1 MINKLLNILILFFI
15 NNLCFAQYQNHSGLK
30 NKRLRI
36 VNIDNRQT
44 FEAVQGGLPSDESL
58 PTWTPRSVQK
68 TNLGATV
75 DSVIVLDDAPQH
87 LTVLVYFSGINKS
100 SIQAIATSDKSKIV
114 PSFNSGAISVTNEQ
128 SPIEITLKAKMPE
141 NMEILSKQLSIEI
154 VEGVRAAPN
163 KSYTFGLNK
172 KWTTQI
178 KAENLNQL
186 IALEPV
192 GKAANLWQLS
202 KNEPLPETDFKANTN
217 FQESLSKMGGN
228 LKAND
233 KNPKGPS
240 KFAFSLWDN
249 IQTDVDF
256 ELSDISNI
264 KTEIHPDVNPA
275 SEVFYILPV
284 SYNLKWTEGEGY
296 KNFKIIYGVN
306 NEVQFHIGLTAG
318 ITTKQIETI
327 RYLIKRL
334 YKSQNI
340 EIQNL
345 KIQLLGANS
354 VPSVSLRGDFEGA
367 FQIDPSKITISPISD
382 FTSPLSISFSTD
394 NKTKDMIVVAL
405 QNGIGLN
412 GSMTIGSDSIQSQI
426 PLLIAFNDKRNYG
439 KLILTKE
446 NWRNNEWQNKF
457 PYPIKIRYLHALMEN
472 TNSQNSTSNHIYSWS
487 CHNTLAPPG
496 SRVGFNSTKI
506 PSWFDTSER
515 VVQLWLEY
523 DVEVCPTCTHGI
535 FNGLTKGLSGNSET
549 NLTFQS
555 MDLLST
561 YGATLIQIRV
571 KSLQG
576 DPSRNK
582 EVEYSKNIVKDGE
595 EISIGPFYAGND
607 KQISYQYKVMVVNNQ
622 APIETNWITDT
633 NPQQY
638 LNKAGLEKLMGK
650 TSKY

>member
-1 MINKLLNILILFFI
+1 MIKVFLNILILLFL
-15 NNLCFAQYQNHSGLK
+15 NSLGFAQYQNHSGLK
-30 NKRLRI
+30 NKRLRL

-44 FEAVQGGLPSDESL
+44 FDAVQGGLPSDESL
-58 PTWTPRSVQK
+58 PTWPPRSVQK
-68 TNLGATV
+68 ANTGASV
-75 DSVIVLDDAPQH
+75 DSVVVLDDAPQH
-87 LTVLVYFSGINKS
+87 LILLVYFSGINKA
-100 SIQAIATSDKSKIV
+100 SIQAVATSDKSKIV
-114 PSFNSGAISVTNEQ
+114 PSFNAGAIPITDGQ
-128 SPIEITLKAKMPE
+128 SPVEITLKAKLPE
-141 NMEILSKQLSIEI
+141 NVEILSKQLSLEI
-154 VEGVRAAPN
+154 VESVRAAPN
-163 KSYTFGLNK
+163 KNYTFGLNK

-186 IALEPV
+186 VALEPV
-192 GKAANLWQLS
+192 GKAASLWQMS
-202 KNEPLPETDFKANTN
+202 KNDPLPETDFKASPNS
-217 FQESLSKMGGN
+217 QENLAKLSGTPKI
-228 LKAND
+228 ND

-240 KFAFSLWDN
+240 KLAFSLWDN
-249 IQTDVDF
+249 IRTDVDF

-264 KTEIHPDVNPA
+264 KTEIHPDINPA
-275 SEVFYILPV
+275 SETFYILPV
-284 SYNLKWTEGEGY
+284 SYNLKWTEEEGY

-306 NEVQFHIGLTAG
+306 NEVQFHVGLSSG

-334 YKSQNI
+334 YKSQNL
-340 EIQNL
+340 EIQNP

-354 VPSVSLRGDFEGA
+354 TPTISLRGDFQGA
-367 FQIDPSKITISPISD
+367 FQIDPNKVTISPVTD

-412 GSMTIGSDSIQSQI
+412 GSMTIGADSIQSQI
-426 PLLIAFNDKRNYG
+426 PLSIAFNDKRNYG

-457 PYPIKIRYLHALMEN
+457 PYPIKIRYLHALLEN
-472 TNSQNSTSNHIYSWS
+472 PTAQNGTTNHIYSWS
-487 CHNTLAPPG
+487 CNNTLAPPG

-523 DVEVCPTCTHGI
+523 DVEVCATCTQGI
-535 FNGLTKGLSGNSET
+535 FNGLTKGLSGSSET

-555 MDLLST
+555 MDLLSA
-561 YGATLIQIRV
+561 YGATLVQIRV

-576 DPSRNK
+576 DPSKNK
-582 EVEYSKNIVKDGE
+582 EVEYSKNITKDGE
-595 EISIGPFYAGND
+595 EISIGPFYTGSD

-622 APIETNWITDT
+622 APIETNWISDT

-638 LNKAGLEKLMGK
+638 LNKAGLEKLNGK